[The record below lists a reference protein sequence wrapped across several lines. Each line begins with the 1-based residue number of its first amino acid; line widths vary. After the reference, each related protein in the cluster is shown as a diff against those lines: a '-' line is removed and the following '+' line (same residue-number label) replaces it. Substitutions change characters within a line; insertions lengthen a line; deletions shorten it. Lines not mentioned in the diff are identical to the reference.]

1 MKLVAIFNIWAD
13 TKCIYPY
20 MIENIRPVVDGIIV
34 VWSVKSNRG
43 QTIPYDLPKDCI
55 LVQCE
60 PQYRIPNHNELAKRN
75 AGLEAAKQLGF
86 SHFIMMDGDEGYIQ
100 SEFTEQKKLIEDL
113 GIIGTVCKVKTYFK
127 SPTLTIGY
135 DNTLVPFIH
144 KLSPRLKYVLNYSHY
159 PLAYDRWGA
168 AQIDCTRRLNISQGV
183 QLAVHITMHHMSYI
197 RKDMSLKLEN
207 SSANFKNSRSE
218 IVYEDL
224 KNAKPGYFLKGYQ
237 KTLIECENVFN
248 LPLYE

>member
-1 MKLVAIFNIWAD
+1 MKICAIMNIWAD
-13 TKCIYPY
+13 TSCIYPY

-43 QTIPYDLPKDCI
+43 QIIPYDLPEDCI
-55 LVQCE
+55 LIQCE

-75 AGLEAAKQLGF
+75 AGLEAAKKEGF
-86 SHFIMMDGDEGYIQ
+86 THFIMMDGDEGYVQ
-100 SEFTEQKKLIEDL
+100 SEFAEQKKIIEETGWIASL
-113 GIIGTVCKVKTYFK
+113 CPVKVYFK
-127 SPTLTIGY
+127 SPTLTIGL
-135 DNTLVPFIH
+135 DRTLVPFIH
-144 KLSPRLKYVLNYSHY
+144 KLSPRLKYVLNDHSY

-168 AQIDCTRRLNISQGV
+168 PQIDCTRRLNITQGV
-183 QLAVHITMHHMSYI
+183 RLMDITMHHFSYV

-224 KNAKPGYFLKGYQ
+224 RNAKPGYFLKGYQ
-237 KTLIECENVFN
+237 KELIE
-248 LPLYE
+248 

>member
-1 MKLVAIFNIWAD
+1 MKLAAVFNLWAD
-13 TKCIYPY
+13 TSCIYPY

-43 QTIPYDLPKDCI
+43 QAIPYELPKDCI

-75 AGLEAAKQLGF
+75 AGLEAAKKEGF
-86 SHFIMMDGDEGYIQ
+86 THFIMMDGDEGYIQ
-100 SEFTEQKKLIEDL
+100 EHFAQQKRIIEQT
-113 GIIGTVCKVKTYFK
+113 GVIGSVAIVQTYFK
-127 SPTLTIGY
+127 SPTLTIGR
-135 DNTLVPFIH
+135 DRTLCPFIH
-144 KLSPRLKYVLNYSHY
+144 KLSPRLKYVLNYSDY
-159 PLAYDRWGA
+159 PFAYDDSGA
-168 AQIDCTRRLNISQGV
+168 AQIDCTRRLNITGGV
-183 QLAVHITMHHMSYI
+183 IWANITMHHLSYV

-224 KNAKPGYFLKGYQ
+224 RNAKPGYFLKGYQ
-237 KTLIECENVFN
+237 KTLIECENVFK
-248 LPLYE
+248 LPLYD